1 MIIKKIRQL
10 LFDSGY
16 RFLVLASKGYLKG
29 MSDKNYTK
37 KMFKVKMGK
46 ELNIDNPTTFN
57 EKIQWIKLNIHDK
70 QFTNLVDKFEAKKE
84 IDKMFGG
91 GYTIPTLGCY
101 DKFDDIDFNS
111 LPNSFVIKCTHDSGG
126 LYICR
131 DKSTFDIDLAR
142 KKINRSLKNK
152 FYEQFREWA
161 YKDVK
166 PRIIIEEY
174 MEDGRGDSLTDYK
187 FFCFNGIPK
196 MLYVSVGL
204 EDHSTAKISFFD
216 LDGHLLPFHRKDYK
230 PFTEKLILPESFD
243 EMTEVAQKIA
253 KNIRTPFVRIDLYDI
268 KGKIYF
274 SEATFYPNAGMLPFT
289 PEEWDEKLGSMLDLS
304 QWG

>member
-1 MIIKKIRQL
+1 ML
-10 LFDSGY
+10 
-16 RFLVLASKGYLKG
+16 
-29 MSDKNYTK
+29 
-37 KMFKVKMGK
+37 
-46 ELNIDNPTTFN
+46 
-57 EKIQWIKLNIHDK
+57 
-70 QFTNLVDKFEAKKE
+70 
-84 IDKMFGG
+84 GG

-166 PRIIIEEY
+166 PRIIIEKY

-187 FFCFNGIPK
+187 FFCFDGK
-196 MLYVSVGL
+196 
-204 EDHSTAKISFFD
+204 AKLMFIATDRNIGETKFDYYD
-216 LDGHLLPFHRKDYK
+216 LDFNHLDIVQHYTNSDKEIRKPKNFDK
-230 PFTEKLILPESFD
+230 MIQLSEKITQYFKLKH
-243 EMTEVAQKIA
+243 A
-253 KNIRTPFVRIDLYDI
+253 RIDFYEVDGELYFGEI
-268 KGKIYF
+268 
-274 SEATFYPNAGMLPFT
+274 TFYHFSGLQPFK
-289 PEEWDEKLGSMLDLS
+289 PKEWDEKIGNLLVLDKK
-304 QWG
+304 Q